1 MELGVDDA
9 FATTHGLAQEI
20 YFARLGDF
28 SGTKAYI
35 VYVEIPD

>member
-9 FATTHGLAQEI
+9 FVTTHGLAQEI